1 MLNAY
6 IFGLASV
13 LHTSTTEKGTKNIDV
28 LLIDKPSSYPKIE
41 MFPMLSKWKT
51 VITALQAAGRSVET
65 VVVPHAP
72 ATDADVAE
80 KLKRAKVVLTE
91 SGTARYSPEGWVDAL
106 LAKALVISDMPYDR
120 VREFRR
126 FSVEVSQDASAAV
139 LQTIVEQWLGN
150 VDALTQ
156 KTTDVRLAVGCRHT
170 ACKMRCLPCD

>member
-1 MLNAY
+1 M
-6 IFGLASV
+6 FGLASV
-13 LHTSTTEKGTKNIDV
+13 LHTATTEKGTKNIDV

-51 VITALQAAGRSVET
+51 VITALQAAGRSMET

-170 ACKMRCLPCD
+170 ACKMRCVPCD